1 MHYLNLKLF
10 EDSMLAQTTSTTRD
24 AAYFSYLSYS
34 LLLGLV
40 CFFMHPNLA
49 ESFDS
54 SNGHFEWYAIF
65 SKEIFQPNYA
75 YIAESVLLPLI
86 AKFLGANS
94 SLQSYRLLCSFVTIL
109 ILPLVAIF
117 AERRFKSIAAGVVL
131 ITFLALTFPYLRLFW
146 LGYPDPLTIIFLA
159 GAAFATTRK
168 GLFVSALLAA
178 LTHFSIAC
186 LAIVGLAA
194 LLFTAPKP
202 PHAISRKAAIS
213 SLFLGLVV
221 AKIILIMWFAV
232 FDYKLDSRL
241 NIVMT
246 EGLARFIEQG
256 QRRGVLAFWLTPG
269 ISLLAGYLI
278 LFLIALTQ
286 RMYKFTVAMVF
297 ALSIAYLSV
306 FFTIDD
312 FRVFAVAVS
321 AVYIF
326 SLIIIVFAFSQ
337 PIEKLS
343 AVLCAKI
350 GKVYKQF
357 TGRSIHILI
366 ALAVVLLWITALIA
380 GDRSG
385 ILVNKIPFF
394 LVDEKSS
401 NLVRLTICAAGLFL
415 FVCMIVEVQYRYK
428 WLMRATGLVFWIPIL
443 VLIVQYLRRTFAADI
458 EINLVIK
465 LCSVALILIIGYGLS
480 VITLGGLNIKSY
492 FFGCTE
498 DACCETRQTNS
509 S

>member
-1 MHYLNLKLF
+1 
-10 EDSMLAQTTSTTRD
+10 MLSQTPATTRD

-54 SNGHFEWYAIF
+54 SNGRFEWYAIF

-86 AKFLGANS
+86 AKFLGANA
-94 SLQSYRLLCSFVTIL
+94 SLESYRLLCSFVTIL

-146 LGYPDPLTIIFLA
+146 LGYPDPLTIIFLG

-168 GLFVSALLAA
+168 GLFISALLAA

-194 LLFTAPKP
+194 LLFTAPKT

-213 SLFLGLVV
+213 SLFLGLIV

-232 FDYKLDSRL
+232 FEYKLDSRL

-256 QRRGVLAFWLTPG
+256 QRRGALAFWLIPG
-269 ISLLAGYLI
+269 ISLLAGYLL
-278 LFLIALTQ
+278 LFLMALTQ
-286 RMYKFTVAMVF
+286 RMYKFTGAMVF
-297 ALSIAYLSV
+297 GLAIAYLSV

-312 FRVFAVAVS
+312 FRVFSVAIS

-326 SLIIIVFAFSQ
+326 SVIIIVFAFSKH
-337 PIEKLS
+337 IEKLTEVLFTKTVS
-343 AVLCAKI
+343 AHK
-350 GKVYKQF
+350 KF
-357 TGRSIHILI
+357 TDHSIHVLT
-366 ALAVVLLWITALIA
+366 ALAVVLIWMTALIV

-385 ILVNKIPFF
+385 MLVNKIPFF
-394 LVDEKSS
+394 LADDKSA
-401 NLVRLTICAAGLFL
+401 NVVRWTICAAGLFI
-415 FVCMIVEVQYRYK
+415 FVCTIVEVQYRYK

-443 VLIVQYLRRTFAADI
+443 VLIVQYLRRTFAADL
-458 EINLVIK
+458 EVNLVVK
-465 LCSVALILIIGYGLS
+465 LCSVVVMLIVGYGLS
-480 VITLGGLNIKSY
+480 FITLGGLSIKHRFSDQ
-492 FFGCTE
+492 TR
-498 DACCETRQTNS
+498 DLLRKTRQAK
-509 S
+509 

>member
-10 EDSMLAQTTSTTRD
+10 EDSMLAQTLATTRN

-94 SLQSYRLLCSFVTIL
+94 SLQSYRLLCSFVTVL
-109 ILPLVAIF
+109 ILPVLAIF

-131 ITFLALTFPYLRLFW
+131 ITFLALTYPYLRLFW

-159 GAAFATTRK
+159 GAAFATTKK
-168 GLFVSALLAA
+168 GLFVSALFAG

-194 LLFTAPKP
+194 LLLTAPK
-202 PHAISRKAAIS
+202 ATQTISRKAAIS

-221 AKIILIMWFAV
+221 AKIVLIMWFAV
-232 FDYKLDSRL
+232 FEYKLDSRL

-256 QRRGVLAFWLTPG
+256 QRRGALAFWLTPG

-278 LFLIALTQ
+278 LFLMALAR
-286 RMYKFTVAMVF
+286 RMYKFAGAMVF
-297 ALSIAYLSV
+297 GLAIAYLSV

-312 FRVFAVAVS
+312 FRVFSVAISSVYVFS
-321 AVYIF
+321 A
-326 SLIIIVFAFSQ
+326 IIIVLAFSQ
-337 PIEKLS
+337 HIAKLT
-343 AVLCAKI
+343 AVLCDKI
-350 GKVYKQF
+350 GAVHKQF
-357 TGRSIHILI
+357 TGHWIYILT
-366 ALAVVLLWITALIA
+366 ALLVVLLWMTTLIVS
-380 GDRSG
+380 DRSG
-385 ILVNKIPFF
+385 MLINALPIF
-394 LVDEKSS
+394 LAAEKSGG
-401 NLVRLTICAAGLFL
+401 LVRWAVCAAGLFI
-415 FVCMIVEVQYRYK
+415 FVCSIVEMQYRYK
-428 WLMRATGLVFWIPIL
+428 WLMRTTGLVFWIPI
-443 VLIVQYLRRTFAADI
+443 VVFIVQYIRRTFAADV
-458 EINLVIK
+458 EINALLK
-465 LCSVALILIIGYGLS
+465 LCFVAVILIAGYILS
-480 VITLGGLNIKSY
+480 SITLGALNRKRR
-492 FFGCTE
+492 FFYQ
-498 DACCETRQTNS
+498 ARNLSHKTRQAK
-509 S
+509 

>member
-10 EDSMLAQTTSTTRD
+10 EDSMLAQTLATTRN

-94 SLQSYRLLCSFVTIL
+94 SLQSYRLLCSFVTVL
-109 ILPLVAIF
+109 ILPVLAIF
-117 AERRFKSIAAGVVL
+117 AERRFKSMAAGVVL
-131 ITFLALTFPYLRLFW
+131 ITFLALTYPYLRLFW

-168 GLFVSALLAA
+168 GLFISALLAA

-194 LLFTAPKP
+194 LLFTAPKMP
-202 PHAISRKAAIS
+202 QTISRKAAIS
-213 SLFLGLVV
+213 SLFLGLIV
-221 AKIILIMWFAV
+221 AKILLIMWFAV
-232 FDYKLDSRL
+232 FEYKLDSRL

-256 QRRGVLAFWLTPG
+256 QRRGALAFWLTPG

-278 LFLIALTQ
+278 LFLMALTQ
-286 RMYKFTVAMVF
+286 RMYKFAGAMVF
-297 ALSIAYLSV
+297 GLAIAYLSV

-312 FRVFAVAVS
+312 FRVFSVAIS
-321 AVYIF
+321 AVYLF
-326 SLIIIVFAFSQ
+326 SVIMIIFAFSQ
-337 PIEKLS
+337 HIEKLS

-350 GKVYKQF
+350 GEVYKQF
-357 TGRSIHILI
+357 TSHSIHILT
-366 ALAVVLLWITALIA
+366 ALVVVLLWMTALIV

-385 ILVNKIPFF
+385 MLVNKIPFF
-394 LVDEKSS
+394 LANEKSA
-401 NLVRLTICAAGLFL
+401 NLVHWAICAAGLFI
-415 FVCMIVEVQYRYK
+415 FVCTIVEVQYRYK

-458 EINLVIK
+458 EINWVLK
-465 LCSVALILIIGYGLS
+465 LCSVVLILIVGYGLS
-480 VITLGGLNIKSY
+480 FITLGGINIKRHFSNQ
-492 FFGCTE
+492 
-498 DACCETRQTNS
+498 TR
-509 S
+509 